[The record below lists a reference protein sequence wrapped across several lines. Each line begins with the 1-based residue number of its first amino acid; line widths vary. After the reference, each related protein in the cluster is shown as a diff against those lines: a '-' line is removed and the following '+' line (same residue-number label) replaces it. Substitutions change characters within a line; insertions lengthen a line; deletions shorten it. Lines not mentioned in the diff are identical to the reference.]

1 MQARLIQLF
10 ARYIGVGLFAV
21 AAFLFGDQVAGENAE
36 TIANFGNAIAVA
48 IVGFLTLISD
58 LLIHKLATGG
68 IMKPAGESK

>member
-1 MQARLIQLF
+1 MQARLIQLV
-10 ARYIGVGLFAV
+10 ARYLGAALMAI

-48 IVGFLTLISD
+48 IVGFLALIAD

-68 IMKPAGESK
+68 VMKPAGESK

>member
-10 ARYIGVGLFAV
+10 ARYIGVGLLAV